1 MHSVLFQGEVPPFN
15 VRHQRTTFCLMHYF
29 MPPLLNDVDIYLT
42 HLMLQFLH
50 LPELVYTYAR

>member
-1 MHSVLFQGEVPPFN
+1 MLFQGEVPPFN